1 MIVHNDVEDLKLTNP
16 VVTMGI
22 FDGVHRGHKAIID
35 RLVSMAGKISGE
47 SVVITFHPHP
57 RLVLEKGVENISFL
71 STIEEKS
78 DLLAKE
84 GVGHLVIIEFNER
97 LSKMRAADFVK
108 LILVEK
114 IGTKHLIVGYDHH
127 FGYKGEGNYETIIS
141 CAGSMGFLV
150 ERVPGLQSGNTIIS
164 SSVIREALT
173 RGRIEDANNWLGY
186 NYFLRGFIVE
196 GRKIGRKLG
205 FPTANIEASYN
216 YKLVPADGVYA
227 VEVQLYGRKMKAMLS
242 IGYNP
247 TVNAQLAKRSV
258 EVNIFDFDENIY
270 GKEIEIEFRYRLRD
284 EIKFK
289 NAEELAR
296 QMEIDRAHALSLLV

>member
-97 LSKMRAADFVK
+97 LSKMRAVDFVK
-108 LILVEK
+108 KILVGK
-114 IGTKHLIVGYDHH
+114 IGTKNLIVGYDHH

>member
-1 MIVHNDVEDLKLTNP
+1 MIVHNDVEDLKLANP

-35 RLVSMAGKISGE
+35 RLVSVAGKINGE

-57 RLVLEKGVENISFL
+57 RLVLEKGIENISFL

-97 LSKMRAADFVK
+97 LSKIRAVDFVK
-108 LILVEK
+108 YILVKK

-127 FGYKGEGNYETIIS
+127 FGYKGEGNYKTIIS
-141 CAGSMGFLV
+141 CADSMGFLV
-150 ERVPGLQSGNTIIS
+150 ERVPGLQSGNNIIS
-164 SSVIREALT
+164 SSLIREALT
-173 RGRIEDANNWLGY
+173 RGRIEDANKWLGY
-186 NYFLRGFIVE
+186 NYFLKGFIVE
-196 GRKIGRKLG
+196 GRKIGRSLG
-205 FPTANIEASYN
+205 FPTANIEASCN

-242 IGYNP
+242 IGHNP
-247 TVNAQLAKRSV
+247 TVNTQSARRSV
-258 EVNIFDFDENIY
+258 EVNIFDFDEDIY
-270 GKEIEIEFRYRLRD
+270 GKEIEIAFRYRLRD
-284 EIKFK
+284 EIKF
-289 NAEELAR
+289 NNVEELAR
-296 QMEIDRAHALSLLV
+296 QMEIDRAHALSLLI

>member
-16 VVTMGI
+16 VVTLGI

-35 RLVSMAGKISGE
+35 RLVSVAGKINGE

-57 RLVLEKGVENISFL
+57 RLVLEKGIENISFL

-97 LSKMRAADFVK
+97 LSKMRAVDFVK
-108 LILVEK
+108 KILVGK
-114 IGTKHLIVGYDHH
+114 IGTKNLIVGYDHH

-150 ERVPGLQSGNTIIS
+150 ERVPGLQSGNNTIS
-164 SSVIREALT
+164 SSLIREALT
-173 RGRIEDANNWLGY
+173 QGRIEDANKWLGY

-196 GRKIGRKLG
+196 GQKIGRKLG
-205 FPTANIEASYN
+205 FPTANIKASYN

-227 VEVQLYGRKMKAMLS
+227 VEVKLYGRKMKAMLS
-242 IGYNP
+242 IGHNP
-247 TVNAQLAKRSV
+247 TVNAKAAKRSV
-258 EVNIFDFDENIY
+258 EVNIFDFDEDIY
-270 GKEIEIEFRYRLRD
+270 GKEIEIAFRYRLRD
-284 EIKFK
+284 EIKFN

-296 QMEIDRAHALSLLV
+296 QMLIDKAHALSLLG